1 MKIKGFQ
8 KLTLLDYK
16 GYLAATVFTGGC
28 NFICPFCHNS
38 DLVLHPKEVPN
49 ISSDEVIKALE
60 ERKHKL
66 EAVCIS
72 GGEPTLQPDL
82 PIFISRIRALGY
94 KIKLDT
100 NGYKPDV
107 LDYLFKHHLLDYVAM
122 DIKNCK
128 EKYAMT
134 TGISGL
140 ELSRIEKSI
149 QLIMQSSISYE
160 FRTTIAKELHTKEDI
175 DSISRWIS
183 GASNYYLQAYKEA
196 ENVIHPVY
204 SSYKKKELEEFKKT
218 AQNHVKHVDIIG
230 L

>member
-38 DLVLHPKEVPN
+38 DLVLRPKEVPS
-49 ISSDEVIKALE
+49 ISADEVIKALK
-60 ERKHKL
+60 ERKNKL

-107 LDYLFKHHLLDYVAM
+107 LDYLFKQQLLDYVAM

-134 TGISGL
+134 TGIPDFN
-140 ELSRIEKSI
+140 LSRIEKSI
-149 QLIMQSSISYE
+149 QLIMQSGISYE
-160 FRTTIAKELHTKEDI
+160 FRTTVAKELHTKEDI
-175 DSISRWIS
+175 ESVSRWIS
-183 GASNYYLQAYKEA
+183 GASDYYLQAYKES